1 MSTVQTKQMTFAV
14 QPAAFAEFD
23 EHGCEW
29 ATDLDHARDLAFDW
43 SIDEGGAAMI
53 VWRVGTAGATRWM
66 EVCA

>member
-1 MSTVQTKQMTFAV
+1 MTFAV
-14 QPAAFAEFD
+14 QPASFSQFD

-53 VWRVGTAGATRWM
+53 VWRLTSGNPIKWL
-66 EVCA
+66 EVVA

>member
-1 MSTVQTKQMTFAV
+1 MTFAV
-14 QPAAFAEFD
+14 QPASFAQFD

-53 VWRVGTAGATRWM
+53 VWRLTSGNPIKWL
-66 EVCA
+66 EVVA